1 MPLIN
6 LLSIATP
13 MNIFRLNLLAI
24 LILLPPSLLAEED
37 IQPSA
42 DNNILMLDQPQTGYI
57 ADQFYVPLRGS
68 PCGQCKIIHKGLKS
82 GTEFTVL
89 GRQGEWSLV
98 TTQSGYEGWIR
109 SQHISDRQIARVSLK
124 QREAEIAEL
133 QQQNQQLQKDI
144 QRLLTADKNL
154 RDSLATMRAQ
164 RTSMS
169 KELANIKAISARELS
184 LHDQNQVLVK
194 QNHMLQEERDVL
206 RTNVDDLKDN
216 KRNESFMYG
225 GLAVFL
231 GAVLAAII
239 PRIRGR
245 RRLSEWH

>member
-1 MPLIN
+1 MKL
-6 LLSIATP
+6 
-13 MNIFRLNLLAI
+13 FQLNLLAT
-24 LILLPPSLLAEED
+24 LLLLSTNLVAEVASEE
-37 IQPSA
+37 SA
-42 DNNILMLDQPQTGYI
+42 DTEILMLDQPQTGYI
-57 ADQFYVPLRGS
+57 SDQFYVPLRGS

-82 GTEFTVL
+82 GTEFTIL

-109 SQHISDRQIARVSLK
+109 SQHISERQIARVSLQQK
-124 QREAEIAEL
+124 QAEIAQL

-144 QRLLTADKNL
+144 QRLLTADKDL
-154 RDSLATMRAQ
+154 RESVATMRAQ
-164 RTSMS
+164 RTAMS
-169 KELANIKAISARELS
+169 KELANIKAISAKELS

-194 QNHMLQEERDVL
+194 QNHLLQEERDVL
-206 RTNVDDLKDN
+206 RTNVDDLRDN
-216 KRNESFMYG
+216 QRNESFMYG

-245 RRLSEWH
+245 RRLSEWR

>member
-1 MPLIN
+1 MKL
-6 LLSIATP
+6 
-13 MNIFRLNLLAI
+13 FQLNLLAT
-24 LILLPPSLLAEED
+24 LLLLSTNLVAEVASEE
-37 IQPSA
+37 SA
-42 DNNILMLDQPQTGYI
+42 DTEILMLDQPQTGYI
-57 ADQFYVPLRGS
+57 SDQFYVPLRGS

-82 GTEFTVL
+82 GTAFIIL

-109 SQHISDRQIARVSLK
+109 SQHISERQIARVSLQQK
-124 QREAEIAEL
+124 QAEIAQL

-144 QRLLTADKNL
+144 QRLLKADKDL
-154 RDSLATMRAQ
+154 RESVATMRAQ
-164 RTSMS
+164 RTAMS
-169 KELANIKAISARELS
+169 KELANIKAISAKELS

-194 QNHMLQEERDVL
+194 QNHLLQEERDVL
-206 RTNVDDLKDN
+206 RTNVDDLRDN
-216 KRNESFMYG
+216 QRNESFMYG

-245 RRLSEWH
+245 RRLSEWR

>member
-1 MPLIN
+1 MKL
-6 LLSIATP
+6 
-13 MNIFRLNLLAI
+13 FQLNLLAT
-24 LILLPPSLLAEED
+24 LLLLSTNLVAEVASEK
-37 IQPSA
+37 SA
-42 DNNILMLDQPQTGYI
+42 DTEILMLDQPQTGYI
-57 ADQFYVPLRGS
+57 SDQFYVPLRGS

-82 GTEFTVL
+82 GTEFTIL

-109 SQHISDRQIARVSLK
+109 SQHISERQIARVSLQQK
-124 QREAEIAEL
+124 EAEIAQL

-144 QRLLTADKNL
+144 QRLLTADKDL
-154 RDSLATMRAQ
+154 RESVATMRAQ
-164 RTSMS
+164 RTAMS
-169 KELANIKAISARELS
+169 KELANIKAISAKELS

-194 QNHMLQEERDVL
+194 QNHLLQEERDVL
-206 RTNVDDLKDN
+206 RTNVDDLRDN
-216 KRNESFMYG
+216 QRNESFMYG

-245 RRLSEWH
+245 RRLSEWR

>member
-1 MPLIN
+1 MKL
-6 LLSIATP
+6 
-13 MNIFRLNLLAI
+13 FQLNLLAT
-24 LILLPPSLLAEED
+24 LLLLSTNLVAEVASEE
-37 IQPSA
+37 SA
-42 DNNILMLDQPQTGYI
+42 DTETLMLDQPQTGYI
-57 ADQFYVPLRGS
+57 SDQFYVPLRGS
-68 PCGQCKIIHKGLKS
+68 PCAQCKIIHKGLKS

-124 QREAEIAEL
+124 QREAEIAQL

-144 QRLLTADKNL
+144 QRLLTADKDL
-154 RDSLATMRAQ
+154 RESVATMRAQ
-164 RTSMS
+164 RTAMS
-169 KELANIKAISARELS
+169 KELANIKAISAKELS

-194 QNHMLQEERDVL
+194 QNHLLQEERDVL
-206 RTNVDDLKDN
+206 RVNVDDLRDN
-216 KRNESFMYG
+216 QRNESFMYG

-245 RRLSEWH
+245 RRLSEWR

>member
-1 MPLIN
+1 MKL
-6 LLSIATP
+6 
-13 MNIFRLNLLAI
+13 FQLNLLAT
-24 LILLPPSLLAEED
+24 LLLLSTNLVAEVASEE
-37 IQPSA
+37 SA
-42 DNNILMLDQPQTGYI
+42 DTETLMLDQPQTGYI
-57 ADQFYVPLRGS
+57 SDQFYVPLRGS
-68 PCGQCKIIHKGLKS
+68 PCAQCKIIHKGLKS

-124 QREAEIAEL
+124 QREAEIAQL

-144 QRLLTADKNL
+144 QRLLTADKDL
-154 RDSLATMRAQ
+154 RESVATMRAQ
-164 RTSMS
+164 RTAMS
-169 KELANIKAISARELS
+169 KELANIKAISAKELS

-194 QNHMLQEERDVL
+194 QNHLLQEERDVL
-206 RTNVDDLKDN
+206 RVNVDDLRDN
-216 KRNESFMYG
+216 QRNESFMYG

-245 RRLSEWH
+245 KRLSEWR

>member
-1 MPLIN
+1 MKL
-6 LLSIATP
+6 
-13 MNIFRLNLLAI
+13 FQLNLLAT
-24 LILLPPSLLAEED
+24 LLLLSTNLVAEVASEE
-37 IQPSA
+37 SA
-42 DNNILMLDQPQTGYI
+42 DTETLMLDQPQTGYI
-57 ADQFYVPLRGS
+57 SDQFYVPLRGS

-82 GTEFTVL
+82 GTEFTIL

-109 SQHISDRQIARVSLK
+109 SQHISERQIARVSLQQK
-124 QREAEIAEL
+124 EAEIAQL

-144 QRLLTADKNL
+144 QRLLTADKDL
-154 RDSLATMRAQ
+154 RESVATMRAQ
-164 RTSMS
+164 RTAMS
-169 KELANIKAISARELS
+169 KELANIKAISAKELS

-194 QNHMLQEERDVL
+194 QNHLLQEERDVL
-206 RTNVDDLKDN
+206 RTNVDDLRDN
-216 KRNESFMYG
+216 QRNESFMYG

-245 RRLSEWH
+245 RRLSEWR

>member
-1 MPLIN
+1 MKL
-6 LLSIATP
+6 
-13 MNIFRLNLLAI
+13 FQLNLLAT
-24 LILLPPSLLAEED
+24 LLLLSTNLVAEVASEE
-37 IQPSA
+37 SA
-42 DNNILMLDQPQTGYI
+42 DTEILMLDQPQTGYI
-57 ADQFYVPLRGS
+57 SDQFYVPLRGS

-82 GTEFTVL
+82 GTEFTIL

-109 SQHISDRQIARVSLK
+109 SQHISERQIARVSLQQK
-124 QREAEIAEL
+124 QAEIAQL

-144 QRLLTADKNL
+144 QRLLKADKDL
-154 RDSLATMRAQ
+154 RESVATMRAQ
-164 RTSMS
+164 RTAMS
-169 KELANIKAISARELS
+169 KELANIKAISAKELS

-194 QNHMLQEERDVL
+194 QNHLLQEERDVL
-206 RTNVDDLKDN
+206 RTNVDDLRDN
-216 KRNESFMYG
+216 QRNESFMYG

-245 RRLSEWH
+245 RRLSEWR